1 MIDPSVLYMG
11 ALAVYGQAEMDR
23 SYGTLVPVPAERVVE
38 SEDGQQLPWAGG
50 CSR

>member
-1 MIDPSVLYMG
+1 MG

-38 SEDGQQLPWAGG
+38 SEDGQQVPLGSG